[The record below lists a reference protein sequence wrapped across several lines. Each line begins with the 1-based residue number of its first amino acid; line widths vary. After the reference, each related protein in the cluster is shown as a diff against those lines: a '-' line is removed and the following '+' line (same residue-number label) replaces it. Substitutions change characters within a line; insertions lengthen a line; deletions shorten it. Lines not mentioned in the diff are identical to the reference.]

1 MWKQRYFVLN
11 GDMLTYAKTEGGE
24 IIKIVPLNRIKDV
37 KRFATFCPRSLV
49 LAAVRAVCR
58 RHLDPYPLA
67 ECCLETMLRYFAPV
81 L

>member
-1 MWKQRYFVLN
+1 
-11 GDMLTYAKTEGGE
+11 MLTYAKTEGGE

-37 KRFATFCPRSLV
+37 KRFVPALV
-49 LAAVRAVCR
+49 LATERAVCR
-58 RHLDPYPLA
+58 RHFDPYPLA